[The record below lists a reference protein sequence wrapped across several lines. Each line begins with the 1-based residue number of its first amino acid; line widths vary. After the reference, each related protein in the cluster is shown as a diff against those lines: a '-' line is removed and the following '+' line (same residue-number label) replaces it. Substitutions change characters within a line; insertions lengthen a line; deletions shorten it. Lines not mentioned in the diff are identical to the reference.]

1 MTIDRAALIRTD
13 EDFSAKA
20 MTQMER
26 NGAGA
31 MKIRLTTIG
40 AIFALG
46 FAGLSGETAQAAKKD
61 GGGYPAL
68 VAASEIKGAKVHN
81 LQNQDIGYIDEVLIE
96 PSAGQVRFVVLNV
109 GGFLGIGGTKVAV
122 PWTAFQLT
130 KEGNKSKWVLDAD
143 KERLKNAPKVEG
155 THYERLYTR
164 ADAEPVFL
172 YWHIE
177 WIGPDTDAS
186 SSAGPSINPSATP

>member
-1 MTIDRAALIRTD
+1 MKTRVTI
-13 EDFSAKA
+13 
-20 MTQMER
+20 
-26 NGAGA
+26 
-31 MKIRLTTIG
+31 IG
-40 AIFALG
+40 AIIAVG
-46 FAGLSGETAQAAKKD
+46 FTAICGSVAQAAKKD

-68 VAASEIKGAKVHN
+68 VAASEIKGTKVHN

-96 PSAGQVRFVVLNV
+96 PDTGQVRFVVLNV

-122 PWTAFQLT
+122 PWTAFQLA
-130 KEGNKSKWVLDAD
+130 KEGNKPKWVLDAD

-164 ADAEPVFL
+164 SEAEPVFL

-177 WIGPDTDAS
+177 WIEPGTGGS
-186 SSAGPSINPSATP
+186 SSAIPSSSPSATP